1 MDVIDTSW
9 MDSNV
14 HALRHNYFNVNRW
27 MIDDLKDIICTEKR
41 AKLRTARLTN
51 RADNVWAFLAAPS
64 YVMNP

>member
-1 MDVIDTSW
+1 MW
-9 MDSNV
+9 
-14 HALRHNYFNVNRW
+14 
-27 MIDDLKDIICTEKR
+27 IDDLKDIICTEKR